1 MGQIVEVTT
10 FALKP
15 GVSVEDFL
23 TADRAMADS
32 YVSKLPGFVSRQT
45 AAGPDGTRLLLAW
58 WTDTASADASMAG
71 FAAAPATAAFM
82 ELIQADTM
90 VLNRYSI
97 DS

>member
-10 FALKP
+10 SALKP
-15 GVSVEDFL
+15 GVNVEDFL
-23 TADRAMADS
+23 AADRAMAES

-45 AAGPDGTRLLLAW
+45 AAGPDATRLLLAW

-71 FAAAPATAAFM
+71 FATAPATAAFM
-82 ELIQADTM
+82 ALVQADTM
-90 VLNRYSI
+90 VRTRYSI